1 MSVTSTHSQN
11 SISPSA
17 IPNAPGAHSA
27 QPETEAAGVD
37 LRVRFARAC
46 DRCRHRKIKCDN
58 EHPCGK
64 CATAGVTCTSG
75 MSRATGTSR
84 QRASRT
90 SFSDTHN
97 NHEAS
102 IEKEGAPS
110 NREQPP
116 SNKGRK
122 RRRDSEETD
131 KIGAT
136 SNPKT
141 SNVLD
146 HLDTAHFFLSQE
158 GMTRFAGS
166 TSGLPILE
174 ATRRMLQAVPEPVND
189 AQSPM
194 GEPNWSWLSSLLEDG
209 EGSSKSGRET
219 FLRRQERDEPEYF
232 PGRDHSSEQG
242 REDIFARISEI
253 IPPDLMA
260 SLVQTYFAVVHPIWP
275 IIHIQTFFQDFYKW
289 TSYSFAALVVSMC
302 MLATRYTNDP
312 RVLAEP
318 DILASAGFQYF
329 ELFRQLRAQAST
341 EDNVIQAIQS
351 LFFAAQYHC
360 VDNVPHQIAQGLF
373 AEAAARL
380 VDGGLHREISDIAL
394 GDSLEKETRTRTAW
408 ACYSWD
414 KQLSAICGKPPL
426 LRIWDY
432 DVSLPEVFKETEST
446 SAELPGNQDEKLSAI
461 FIQQILLSVVLEKT
475 LTSCTHHPE
484 FDNCEMLNRWAR
496 SMRPEVEDTK
506 ALDDSMRLLT
516 EWREALPPAMSDR
529 SIAGRLASPMY
540 SVEYEQIAVI
550 EQTIEMLIAGRKLQ
564 LATLARTREN
574 TSSTRLESARDAI
587 LEAGKHTLASAVKM
601 GSAKMLSRCDILLA
615 YRILMAGRFLLAS
628 LLSARADCNAKQEEE
643 ATRAVRAA
651 VILLRHFSDVFPI
664 SLGSAE
670 VLEETCRVCRV
681 DISLPTAASPGH
693 PRHNLYAWHRPL
705 RLRDKH
711 SNEKD
716 GYPSHV
722 RSPTNVMSED
732 AAADVIASMFSP
744 VDAAFGLGS
753 LPLPFPET
761 GAEGERQPDFSWLL
775 PGGNVPYYFPSHP
788 AE

>member
-1 MSVTSTHSQN
+1 MSVTSAHSQN
-11 SISPSA
+11 SISPSGVLS
-17 IPNAPGAHSA
+17 APGAHSGP
-27 QPETEAAGVD
+27 PETEAAGAD

-46 DRCRHRKIKCDN
+46 DRCR
-58 EHPCGK
+58 
-64 CATAGVTCTSG
+64 
-75 MSRATGTSR
+75 
-84 QRASRT
+84 
-90 SFSDTHN
+90 N
-97 NHEAS
+97 NHEAPA
-102 IEKEGAPS
+102 EKERTPS
-110 NREQPP
+110 NKEQRPI
-116 SNKGRK
+116 NKGRK
-122 RRRDSEETD
+122 RRRDSEEMD
-131 KIGAT
+131 KTGSH

-141 SNVLD
+141 TNVLD
-146 HLDTAHFFLSQE
+146 HVDTAHFFLSQE
-158 GMTRFAGS
+158 GMPRFAGS

-174 ATRRMLQAVPEPVND
+174 ATRRLLQTKPDTFDDE
-189 AQSPM
+189 QSPM

-209 EGSSKSGRET
+209 EGSSKSDRESL
-219 FLRRQERDEPEYF
+219 LRRQERDEPEYF
-232 PGRDHSSEQG
+232 PGRDHASEQG

-260 SLVQTYFAVVHPIWP
+260 SLVQTYFAVVHPVWP
-275 IIHIQTFFQDFYKW
+275 IIHIQSFFADFYNW

-351 LFFAAQYHC
+351 LFLAAQYQC

-380 VDGGLHREISDIAL
+380 LDGGLHRYCAWRFAGEGNANSGSRGML
-394 GDSLEKETRTRTAW
+394 MVPGTNKKQRTAW

-414 KQLSAICGKPPL
+414 KQLAAICGKPPL

-432 DVSLPEVFKETEST
+432 DVSLPEVFEETELTST
-446 SAELPGNQDEKLSAI
+446 EHPENQDEKLCAI

-496 SMRPEVEDTK
+496 SMRLEVEDTK

-516 EWREALPPAMSDR
+516 EWREALPPTMSDR

-540 SVEYEQIAVI
+540 SVEYEQIAII

-564 LATLARTREN
+564 LATLAKAREN
-574 TSSTRLESARDAI
+574 TSTTRLESARDAI

-601 GSAKMLSRCDILLA
+601 GSAKLLSRCDILLA

-643 ATRAVRAA
+643 ATRARHLLVNLVTICTPGTAPSGFATRIPIKKMA
-651 VILLRHFSDVFPI
+651 ILLMF
-664 SLGSAE
+664 
-670 VLEETCRVCRV
+670 
-681 DISLPTAASPGH
+681 GH
-693 PRHNLYAWHRPL
+693 QQT
-705 RLRDKH
+705 
-711 SNEKD
+711 S
-716 GYPSHV
+716 
-722 RSPTNVMSED
+722 
-732 AAADVIASMFSP
+732 
-744 VDAAFGLGS
+744 
-753 LPLPFPET
+753 
-761 GAEGERQPDFSWLL
+761 
-775 PGGNVPYYFPSHP
+775 
-788 AE
+788 

>member
-1 MSVTSTHSQN
+1 MSVTSAHSQN
-11 SISPSA
+11 SISPSGVLS
-17 IPNAPGAHSA
+17 APGAHSA
-27 QPETEAAGVD
+27 QPETEAGGD

-64 CATAGVTCTSG
+64 CAAAGVTCTSG
-75 MSRATGTSR
+75 MSRPTGVGR
-84 QRASRT
+84 QRASRA
-90 SFSDTHN
+90 SFSDMRN
-97 NHEAS
+97 NHEAPT
-102 IEKEGAPS
+102 EKERTPS
-110 NREQPP
+110 SREQRPI
-116 SNKGRK
+116 NKGRK

-131 KIGAT
+131 KTGSH
-136 SNPKT
+136 SNSKIT
-141 SNVLD
+141 NVLD

-158 GMTRFAGS
+158 GMPRFAGS

-174 ATRRMLQAVPEPVND
+174 ATRRLLQTKPDSFDDE
-189 AQSPM
+189 QSPM

-209 EGSSKSGRET
+209 EGSSKNDRESL
-219 FLRRQERDEPEYF
+219 LRRQERDEPEYF
-232 PGRDHSSEQG
+232 PGRDHASEQG

-260 SLVQTYFAVVHPIWP
+260 SLVQTYFAVVHPVWP
-275 IIHIQTFFQDFYKW
+275 IIHIQSFFADFYKW

-318 DILASAGFQYF
+318 GNCVHKRRQRIILHRVFLQR
-329 ELFRQLRAQAST
+329 RQLDFSM
-341 EDNVIQAIQS
+341 
-351 LFFAAQYHC
+351 
-360 VDNVPHQIAQGLF
+360 VDFIGMDL
-373 AEAAARL
+373 L
-380 VDGGLHREISDIAL
+380 VH
-394 GDSLEKETRTRTAW
+394 EKETSADLFIKRNLRYRAWRFAGEGNANSGSQGILVVLGTNKRQRTAW

-414 KQLSAICGKPPL
+414 KQLAAICGKPPL

-432 DVSLPEVFKETEST
+432 DVSLPEVFEETELTST
-446 SAELPGNQDEKLSAI
+446 EYSENQDEKLCAI

-496 SMRPEVEDTK
+496 SMRLEVEDTK

-516 EWREALPPAMSDR
+516 EWREALPLTMSDR

-540 SVEYEQIAVI
+540 SVEYEQIAII

-564 LATLARTREN
+564 LATLAKAREN
-574 TSSTRLESARDAI
+574 TSTTRLESARDAI

-601 GSAKMLSRCDILLA
+601 GSAKLLGRCDILLA

-651 VILLRHFSDVFPI
+651 VVLLRHFADVYPI

-681 DISLPTAASPGH
+681 NISLPTATSPGH

-705 RLRDKH
+705 RLRDKD
-711 SNEKD
+711 SNQKN

-722 RSPTNVMSED
+722 RSPTNVMTGD
-732 AAADVIASMFSP
+732 AAADAIASMFSP
-744 VDAAFGLGS
+744 VDAGFALGS
-753 LPLPFPET
+753 IALPFPET
-761 GAEGERQPDFSWLL
+761 GTEGEKQPDFSWLL
-775 PGGNVPYYFPSHP
+775 PGGSVPYYFPSHP
-788 AE
+788 SE

>member
-1 MSVTSTHSQN
+1 MSVTSAHSQN
-11 SISPSA
+11 SISPSGVLS
-17 IPNAPGAHSA
+17 APGAHSA
-27 QPETEAAGVD
+27 QPETEAGGD

-64 CATAGVTCTSG
+64 CAAAGVTCTSG
-75 MSRATGTSR
+75 MSRPTGVGR
-84 QRASRT
+84 QRASRA
-90 SFSDTHN
+90 SFSDMRN
-97 NHEAS
+97 NHEAPT
-102 IEKEGAPS
+102 EKERTPS
-110 NREQPP
+110 SREQRPI
-116 SNKGRK
+116 NKGRK

-131 KIGAT
+131 KTGSH
-136 SNPKT
+136 SNSKIT
-141 SNVLD
+141 NVLD

-158 GMTRFAGS
+158 GMPRFAGS

-174 ATRRMLQAVPEPVND
+174 ATRRLLQTKPDSFDDE
-189 AQSPM
+189 QSPM

-209 EGSSKSGRET
+209 EGSSKNDRESL
-219 FLRRQERDEPEYF
+219 LRRQERDEPEYF
-232 PGRDHSSEQG
+232 PGRDHASEQG

-260 SLVQTYFAVVHPIWP
+260 SLVQTYFAVVHPVWP
-275 IIHIQTFFQDFYKW
+275 IIHIQSFFADFYKW

-351 LFFAAQYHC
+351 LFLAAQYHC

-380 VDGGLHREISDIAL
+380 LDGGLHREISDIAL

-414 KQLSAICGKPPL
+414 KQLAAICGKPPL

-432 DVSLPEVFKETEST
+432 DVSLPEVFEETELTST
-446 SAELPGNQDEKLSAI
+446 EYSENQDEKLCAI

-496 SMRPEVEDTK
+496 SMRLEVEDTK

-516 EWREALPPAMSDR
+516 EWREALPLTMSDR

-540 SVEYEQIAVI
+540 SVEYEQIAII

-564 LATLARTREN
+564 LATLAKAREN
-574 TSSTRLESARDAI
+574 TSTTRLESARDAI

-601 GSAKMLSRCDILLA
+601 GSAKLLGRCDILLA

-651 VILLRHFSDVFPI
+651 VVLLRHFADVYPI

-681 DISLPTAASPGH
+681 NISLPTATSPGH

-705 RLRDKH
+705 RLRDKD
-711 SNEKD
+711 SNQKN

-722 RSPTNVMSED
+722 RSPTNVMTGD
-732 AAADVIASMFSP
+732 AAADAIASMFSP
-744 VDAAFGLGS
+744 VDAGFALGS
-753 LPLPFPET
+753 IALPFPET
-761 GAEGERQPDFSWLL
+761 GTEGEKQPDFSWLL
-775 PGGNVPYYFPSHP
+775 PGGSVPYYFPSHP
-788 AE
+788 SE

>member
-1 MSVTSTHSQN
+1 MSVTSAHSQN
-11 SISPSA
+11 SISPSGVLS
-17 IPNAPGAHSA
+17 APGAHSA
-27 QPETEAAGVD
+27 QPETEAGGD

-64 CATAGVTCTSG
+64 CAAAGVTCTSG
-75 MSRATGTSR
+75 MSRPTGVGR

-90 SFSDTHN
+90 SFSDMRN
-97 NHEAS
+97 NHEAPT
-102 IEKEGAPS
+102 EKERTPS
-110 NREQPP
+110 SREQRPI
-116 SNKGRK
+116 NKGRK

-131 KIGAT
+131 KTGSH
-136 SNPKT
+136 SNSKIT
-141 SNVLD
+141 NVLD

-158 GMTRFAGS
+158 GMPRFAGS

-174 ATRRMLQAVPEPVND
+174 ATRRLLQTKPDSFDDE
-189 AQSPM
+189 QSPM

-209 EGSSKSGRET
+209 EGSSKNDRESL
-219 FLRRQERDEPEYF
+219 LRRQERDEPEYF
-232 PGRDHSSEQG
+232 PGRDHASEQG

-260 SLVQTYFAVVHPIWP
+260 SLVQTYFAVVHPVWP
-275 IIHIQTFFQDFYKW
+275 IIHIQSFFADFYKW

-318 DILASAGFQYF
+318 GNCVHKRRQRIILHRVFLQR
-329 ELFRQLRAQAST
+329 RQLDFSM
-341 EDNVIQAIQS
+341 
-351 LFFAAQYHC
+351 
-360 VDNVPHQIAQGLF
+360 VDFIGMDL
-373 AEAAARL
+373 L
-380 VDGGLHREISDIAL
+380 VH
-394 GDSLEKETRTRTAW
+394 EKETSADLFIKRNLRYRAWRFAGEGNANSGSQGILVVLGTNKRQRTAW

-414 KQLSAICGKPPL
+414 KQLAAICGKPPL

-432 DVSLPEVFKETEST
+432 DVSLPEVFEETELTST
-446 SAELPGNQDEKLSAI
+446 EYSENQDEKLCAI

-496 SMRPEVEDTK
+496 SMRLEVEDTK

-516 EWREALPPAMSDR
+516 EWREALPLTMSDR

-540 SVEYEQIAVI
+540 SVEYEQIAII

-564 LATLARTREN
+564 LATLAKAREN
-574 TSSTRLESARDAI
+574 TSTTRLESARDAI

-601 GSAKMLSRCDILLA
+601 GSAKLLGRCDILLA

-651 VILLRHFSDVFPI
+651 VVLLRHFADVYPI

-681 DISLPTAASPGH
+681 NISLPTATSPGH

-705 RLRDKH
+705 RLRDKD
-711 SNEKD
+711 SNQKN

-722 RSPTNVMSED
+722 RSPTNVMTGD
-732 AAADVIASMFSP
+732 AAADAIASMFSP
-744 VDAAFGLGS
+744 VDAGFALGS
-753 LPLPFPET
+753 IALPFPET
-761 GAEGERQPDFSWLL
+761 GTEGEKQPDFSWLL
-775 PGGNVPYYFPSHP
+775 PGGSVPYYFPSHP
-788 AE
+788 SE